1 LGSDWRLNGR
11 RRGLGGGKY
20 KEQELI
26 AHSGRVV
33 HKVVGFIS
41 LSKTWA
47 SSK

>member
-1 LGSDWRLNGR
+1 MGV
-11 RRGLGGGKY
+11 GGGKY

-26 AHSGRVV
+26 AHSDRVV

-47 SSK
+47 LNERADKGMIQKD